1 MVLSNAGASLAFAM
15 AAPYQDPAFDPKA
28 FRSRLQASFMARIV
42 MKFGGTSMA
51 GIERIRHVANLVR
64 REAEAGNQVAVVVS
78 AMAGETDRLIQF
90 CREASSLYDPREYD
104 VVVASGEQV
113 TSGLLAITL
122 QGMGINARSY
132 MGWQLPIRTTAAHAA
147 ALIDGIDVDVLERV
161 FADRGIAVIPG
172 FQGVAEDGSLA
183 TLGRGGSDT
192 SAVAL
197 AAAMKADRC
206 DIYTDVDGVYTTDPR
221 IVPRARKLAAI
232 TYEEMLELASVGAKV
247 LQTRSVGLA
256 MRENIPIKVL
266 SSFDDRPGTMVVG
279 DDAIEEYQ
287 MERQLVT
294 GVAYDKNE
302 ARVTL
307 TGLPDRP
314 GSVAAVFAPL
324 AEAGINVDM
333 IVQSVPRAGQK
344 NDITFTVPTASLA
357 HTTEALE
364 AVKGAIGFDE
374 ILTDTNVV
382 KVSAVGVGMRS
393 NAGIAAQMFQALAD
407 RGINILAITTSEI
420 KVSVLIAEEYTELAV
435 RVLHTAYGL
444 DDDGEA
450 A

>member
-1 MVLSNAGASLAFAM
+1 MT
-15 AAPYQDPAFDPKA
+15 
-28 FRSRLQASFMARIV
+28 RIV

-51 GIERIRHVANLVR
+51 GIERIRHVAGLVK
-64 REAEAGNQVAVVVS
+64 REAERGHQVAVVVS

-90 CREASSLYDPREYD
+90 CREAASLYDPREYD

-122 QGMGINARSY
+122 QGMGLNARSY
-132 MGWQLPIRTTAAHAA
+132 MGWQLPIRASGHAA
-147 ALIDGIDVDVLERV
+147 ALIEGIDVAVLERV
-161 FADRGIAVIPG
+161 FDDGGIAVIPG
-172 FQGVAEDGSLA
+172 FQGVTSDGALA

-197 AAAMKADRC
+197 AAAMNADRC

-221 IVPRARKLAAI
+221 IVPRARKLATV

-256 MRENIPIKVL
+256 MRYNLPLQVL
-266 SSFDDRPGTMVVG
+266 SSFEDRPGTMIVA
-279 DDAIEEYQ
+279 DEAIEDND
-287 MERQLVT
+287 MERNVIT
-294 GVAYDKNE
+294 GIAYDKNE

-307 TGLPDRP
+307 TGIPDRP
-314 GSVAAVFAPL
+314 GVVAAVFGPL
-324 AEAGINVDM
+324 AEANVNVDM
-333 IVQSVPRAGQK
+333 IVQNIPRAGEAS
-344 NDITFTVPTASLA
+344 DLTFTVPTASLA
-357 HTTEALE
+357 HAVAALE
-364 AVKGAIGFDE
+364 AIRGEIGFAE

-393 NAGIAAQMFQALAD
+393 NAGIAATMFRTLAD
-407 RGINILAITTSEI
+407 RGINIVAITTSEI
-420 KVSVLIAEEYTELAV
+420 KVSVLIPEEYTELAV

-444 DDDGEA
+444 DAEDA

>member
-1 MVLSNAGASLAFAM
+1 M
-15 AAPYQDPAFDPKA
+15 P
-28 FRSRLQASFMARIV
+28 RIV

-51 GIERIRHVANLVR
+51 GIERIRHVAHRVK
-64 REAEAGNQVAVVVS
+64 READAGNQVAVVVS

-122 QGMGINARSY
+122 QGMGVNARSY
-132 MGWQLPIRTTAAHAA
+132 MGWQLPIRTSGHAS
-147 ALIDGIDVDVLERV
+147 ALIDDIDASVLERV
-161 FADRGIAVIPG
+161 FGEGGIAVIPG
-172 FQGVAEDGSLA
+172 FQGVAADGSLA

-197 AAAMKADRC
+197 AAAIDADRC

-221 IVPRARKLAAI
+221 IVPRARKLPAV

-256 MRENIPIKVL
+256 MRENMPIRVL

-279 DDAIEEYQ
+279 DEAIEEFE
-287 MERQLVT
+287 MERQLIT
-294 GVAYDKNE
+294 GIAYDKNE

-307 TGLPDRP
+307 AGVPDRP
-314 GSVAAVFAPL
+314 GAVAAVFAPL
-324 AEAGINVDM
+324 AAGAINVDM

-344 NDITFTVPTASLA
+344 SDLTFTVPTASLA
-357 HTTEALE
+357 QSRDILE
-364 AVKGAIGFDE
+364 KARESVGFDE
-374 ILTDTNVV
+374 ILTDTNIV

-393 NAGIAAQMFQALAD
+393 NAGIAATMFQTLAD

-444 DDDGEA
+444 DDMGETA
-450 A
+450 